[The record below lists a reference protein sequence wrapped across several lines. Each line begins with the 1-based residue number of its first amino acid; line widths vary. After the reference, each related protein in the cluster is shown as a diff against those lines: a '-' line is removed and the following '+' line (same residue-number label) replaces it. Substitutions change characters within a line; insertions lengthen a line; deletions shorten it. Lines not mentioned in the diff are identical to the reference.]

1 MAKRTKKNK
10 SKKTTPPPFQFY
22 GDEVLLGQGV
32 TNMLPEV
39 AVTDDAPRNNTQLGY
54 FSRMYPESQYG
65 NVSKYA
71 GFIDNLGATARTG
84 GEIGAGMAPG
94 VGEAIDAAYVADA
107 LSRGDKEEAAFYA
120 AMGVLPIAS
129 APLFKTIK
137 GAYKGVKGALG
148 SDIAAAR
155 KRLKNLDNYKGDIVD
170 GGHRNIMNYAADRN
184 LSMDSAMNEQV
195 VRKMMDDIAITG
207 GLKKNPQ
214 LRTQVRNFISAAG
227 ERQGRKQLADLTGVP
242 DDFGKSSGYNI
253 LTGKEIYKNP
263 AGRPNKYL
271 LGQAGT
277 MSALQ
282 KQYPNLDIQGI
293 AKGDAAPFNFVQN
306 TGRLSNVYNNKL
318 TTLANGRKVPV
329 SKKDAAQR
337 INYSLDL
344 MKKYSDPNNLTSGLE
359 SFSKNSNVPM
369 SERAALRNNL
379 NAFGLSHSPS
389 DVSRFYR
396 GKNVNNIL
404 NTPATDANSILR
416 IAERGPRNASEKK
429 ALDLYNNYISTN
441 KQSKFSLPNFEMPNM
456 PNMPKLN
463 LPNVDLKRVV
473 NNNNV
478 LRGLHRGMVN
488 VKNDINDPL
497 QKIYQSE
504 KGRLGDYLPQN
515 LRSGYARRLES
526 GADDLQKSYKN
537 PIPSFNVFRNNPI
550 AGERELR
557 NQIGKTIDAAK
568 NQPGNALGIPSMSLD
583 SYGHYLAKSKNFSE
597 FKDFTPI
604 FPSQNKAD
612 YRKLSNIN
620 SGMLTSTMGPTQTLS
635 TMGVN
640 SRAKATTEYLTN
652 LKKSGSLNDI
662 QTRQVDEFLKTYKGS
677 GKQMYEFGN
686 PSPFIDNYSQL
697 SGAGQLRE
705 IAKSNSGEI
714 RGGID
719 LRNFFEQLD
728 PAKIPGG
735 FSDFGSKMHPTQGED
750 ILKAINEIE
759 LKNINKKISNYN
771 HFARNSKGMEEIP
784 LARLDGDSWMSQII
798 VNTPKMRAAP
808 TNPKAPNFPQY
819 QQAIKKGA
827 EQFKNR
833 AIGLYGAGVPLATY
847 GSYKLGKNFADNYA
861 NSLDE
866 NAQQNETAPIDTPN
880 ADAFSPMDST
890 QYQQFSRYEDSLFNP
905 NFNKDTMINYAKG
918 GFFKKVGQ
926 GIRDLGVAAV
936 NTGAAPLEALMGT
949 DFGIDEKFGYK
960 TKFGKTVGDIGETV
974 GSAVGSFAP
983 TALNVVAP
991 GLGTAVQMGGQAI
1004 GSGLESAGVT
1014 KDISTDPQSAMG
1026 SQIGQLGSMFAGANP
1041 AGGFGDLANNMANT
1055 NMMQNFSGI
1064 FLGNQTPPAQ
1074 KGMKNYKYK
1083 EGGISE
1089 QADIEAESGEIV
1101 LTQGG
1106 QPRSLNSKAGLNNLG
1121 EGAYEI
1127 KGDESHSKGGAD
1139 LVLPEGESTII
1150 TNLKGRSTKV
1160 KALYAKISK
1169 ANEKIKS
1176 TDFIERQQGE
1186 LEKRNAMAQVQQEVA
1201 EQQKDNGNQT
1211 NVDTD
1216 MAKRGLWANI
1226 HDKRER
1232 IKRGS
1237 KERMRKPGSK
1247 GAPTKEA
1254 LKNSQAMYGMQY
1266 MKAEN
1271 GMQFTNLPEGISSS
1285 MYGLGFNPQ
1294 SMPGMEPGAYSN
1306 MDRSMS
1312 SPIRG
1317 VQGQYEGRKTTP
1329 PRAQEGV
1336 VNYNMPATGPY
1347 SNPMGQMYSGNQDLG
1362 GGSFDRQI
1370 GFMNDQGV
1378 QNMYPEYQNQ
1388 VGAMYG
1394 MSRPKQNPINLSQAG
1409 MPNIA
1414 VPNTPQ
1420 SFREYSNSVPMQ
1432 NFGVGDGMS
1441 TSRYNPN
1448 GDNEINLSQLGR
1460 PTEYPTTLDS
1470 IGLQSIPIPEQNLQ
1484 LRRQEGSPP
1493 PRTYP
1498 TPPRD
1503 GFDFK
1508 SMMPYASSMYNVGA
1522 GIAGLINPAEGMKAS
1537 DYQLDGRMRANK
1549 IDPYSQIS
1557 PSLQIAATA
1566 IGSER
1571 DPVRRQAMA
1580 SSMAPNV
1587 AQQFSRTSYL
1597 NNQLENEAQR
1607 YNLGIDKYNKGVQGQ
1622 VDKFNM
1628 GLEAMPYQMIQQGL
1642 GQAANTSI
1650 AMDRNNML
1658 RDLSQTARFDEGN
1671 FNFNYGYGNTRPGQ
1685 IRNR

>member
-1 MAKRTKKNK
+1 MAKGTKKNK
-10 SKKTTPPPFQFY
+10 NKKATTPPFQFY

-39 AVTDDAPRNNTQLGY
+39 TITDDAPRNNPQLGY
-54 FSRMYPESQYG
+54 FSRMYPEAQYG

-94 VGEAIDAAYVADA
+94 VGEAIDAVYVADA

-129 APLFKTIK
+129 APLFKTMK
-137 GAYKGVKGALG
+137 GAYQGVKGALG
-148 SDIAAAR
+148 GDIAAAR
-155 KRLKNLDNYKGDIVD
+155 KRLKNFDNYKTDVLD

-184 LSMDSAMNEQV
+184 LSMDSAINEQV

-263 AGRPNKYL
+263 AGRPNSYK

-277 MSALQ
+277 MAALQ
-282 KQYPNLDIQGI
+282 KQYPNLDIKGI

-306 TGRLSNVYNNKL
+306 TGRLTNVYNNKF

-344 MKKYSDPNNLTSGLE
+344 MKKYSDPENLALGLE
-359 SFSKNSNVPM
+359 SFSKNSGNVPM
-369 SERAALRNNL
+369 SERVALRNNL

-396 GKNVNNIL
+396 GKSVNNIL

-441 KQSKFSLPNFEMPNM
+441 KQSKLSLPAIEM

-497 QKIYQSE
+497 QRIYQSE

-526 GADDLQKSYKN
+526 GADDLQKSYTN
-537 PIPSFNVFRNNPI
+537 PIPSFNVFRNNPQ
-550 AGERELR
+550 AGSREL
-557 NQIGKTIDAAK
+557 QHSIGKTIDAAK
-568 NQPGNALGIPSMSLD
+568 NQPGNVLGTPSMSLD
-583 SYGHYLAKSKNFSE
+583 SYGHWLANS
-597 FKDFTPI
+597 
-604 FPSQNKAD
+604 
-612 YRKLSNIN
+612 RKLSGDNVGIL
-620 SGMLTSTMGPTQTLS
+620 SSAKGSEVPLS

-640 SRAKATTEYLTN
+640 SRAKATIKVLEDF
-652 LKKSGSLNDI
+652 KKSENLNDI
-662 QTRQVDEFLKTYKGS
+662 QIRQLDKILGDYKGIGKLYDDS
-677 GKQMYEFGN
+677 GVLTGAGN
-686 PSPFIDNYSQL
+686 LKEMAKSQL
-697 SGAGQLRE
+697 
-705 IAKSNSGEI
+705 GEI

-719 LRNFFEQLD
+719 LRNFFENLD

-750 ILKAINEIE
+750 ILKKINNLE
-759 LKNINKKISNYN
+759 LENINKKILSYN
-771 HFARNSKGMEEIP
+771 EVARNSKGMEEIP
-784 LARLDGDSWMSQII
+784 LARLDGDSWKSQIM
-798 VNTPKMRAAP
+798 VNAPRMRAIP
-808 TNPKAPNFPQY
+808 TNPSAPNYPQY

-861 NSLDE
+861 NSSE
-866 NAQQNETAPIDTPN
+866 EKAQQNVISSVKNRAVKMDMPN
-880 ADAFSPMDST
+880 ADAFDPMDST
-890 QYQQFSRYEDSLFNP
+890 QYQQFKRYEDSLFNP
-905 NFNKDTMINYAKG
+905 NFNPDTTINYAKG

-936 NTGAAPLEALMGT
+936 NTAASPFESILGT

-960 TKFGKTVGDIGETV
+960 TKFGETVGNVGETV

-991 GLGTAVQMGGQAI
+991 GLGTAVQMGGQAV
-1004 GSGLESAGVT
+1004 GAGLESAGVT

-1074 KGMKNYKYK
+1074 KGMKNYKYE

-1127 KGDESHSKGGAD
+1127 KGDESHSRGGAD
-1139 LVLPEGESTII
+1139 LVLPEGESTIV

-1226 HDKRER
+1226 HAKRKR
-1232 IKRGS
+1232 IKAGS
-1237 KERMRKPGSK
+1237 NERMRKPGSK
-1247 GAPTKEA
+1247 GAPTAEA

-1306 MDRSMS
+1306 MDRSTSLPMRS
-1312 SPIRG
+1312 A
-1317 VQGQYEGRKTTP
+1317 QGQYEGRRTMP

-1362 GGSFDRQI
+1362 GGVSFDRQV

-1388 VGAMYG
+1388 IGAMYG
-1394 MSRPKQNPINLSQAG
+1394 MSRPKQNSINLSQAG

-1420 SFREYSNSVPMQ
+1420 SFRPYSNPVPPQ
-1432 NFGVGDGMS
+1432 DFGVGDGMS
-1441 TSRYNPN
+1441 TSRLNPN
-1448 GDNEINLSQLGR
+1448 GDNEINLSQVGR
-1460 PTEYPTTLDS
+1460 PAEYPTTLNS
-1470 IGLQSIPIPEQNLQ
+1470 IGINSISNPYEQNSQ
-1484 LRRQEGSPP
+1484 LRRQGSPP

-1508 SMMPYASSMYNVGA
+1508 SMMPYASSIYNVGA
-1522 GIAGLINPAEGMKAS
+1522 GIAGLINPAEGLKAS

-1658 RDLSQTARFDEGN
+1658 RNLSKTARFDEGN
-1671 FNFNYGYGNTRPGQ
+1671 FNFNYGFGNTKPGQ
-1685 IRNR
+1685 FKYDPITGEKL